1 MILMIV
7 DSVMEFKKMLLRINI
22 YIKTVVSSFK
32 KMGNMVTYASKVNSD
47 VKLNL
52 DN

>member
-22 YIKTVVSSFK
+22 YIKTVASSFK
-32 KMGNMVTYASKVNSD
+32 KMGNMVIYVSKVNLD